1 MKTLGMTRRV
11 HPGVPPP
18 GDSPWPRRLAE
29 LPWTVFLVW
38 TAVGAVVM
46 PLRLDPDRF
55 SATLAAHGP
64 GWLAE
69 AAGAVLRAG
78 DAVWIVL
85 AATVV
90 YLDTVAAEGL
100 PRARRAAGVILL
112 GAAVAETVGART
124 GFPFGPYAYTTDRF
138 GWRVAGVLP
147 FTIPLAW
154 LVIVLGARALVGR
167 VRPAAGRWGL
177 ALGAAV
183 VGVLTDVNL
192 EFIAWRERGYWTWYP
207 GWPEPLPTWPPW
219 QNFAAWFGLLFLFTL
234 ALPPNGSL
242 RRSAR
247 EREAAWRPA
256 LVLLAMNGLFL
267 LIHAARFLRPA

>member
-1 MKTLGMTRRV
+1 MKTLGT
-11 HPGVPPP
+11 PPLAGTGVSPS
-18 GDSPWPRRLAE
+18 GNPWPRRLAD

-55 SATLAAHGP
+55 ATTLEAHSP
-64 GWLAE
+64 AWLAE
-69 AAGAVLRAG
+69 AAGAILRAG

-90 YLDTVAAEGL
+90 YLDTAAAEGL
-100 PRARRAAGVILL
+100 PRARRAAGLVLV

-167 VRPAAGRWGL
+167 VWLTAGRRGL
-177 ALGAAV
+177 ALGVAA

-207 GWPEPLPTWPPW
+207 GWAEPLPTWPPW
-219 QNFAAWFGLLFLFTL
+219 QNFASWFVLLFLFAL
-234 ALPPNGSL
+234 ALPPDGTL
-242 RRSAR
+242 PRSAR
-247 EREAAWRPA
+247 ERWAAGRPA

-267 LIHAARFLRPA
+267 LIHAARLLRPG